1 MTLLTTL
8 FTVQNFAAITSFI
21 AAALVVAVVIF
32 LIVTSQED
40 EDKASAK
47 HKVYGLRGK
56 YFFVLVILI
65 IAGLFT
71 SLRMLPYD
79 APQGNPD
86 QIVSVVAMQW
96 AWKMAEGTMDK
107 SPQEF
112 EGTNE
117 ITVPSGKLIQFN
129 VTSADV
135 NHNFAVYNTKGDIV
149 AQTQAMPGYTN
160 RLFFTFPDKG
170 EYHILCLEY
179 CGLAHGF
186 MIGKIN
192 VN

>member
-1 MTLLTTL
+1 MRLLTTL
-8 FTVQNFAAITSFI
+8 FTVQNFAAVTSFI

-32 LIVTSQED
+32 LIVTSQKD

-47 HKVYGLRGK
+47 HKVYSLRGK

-71 SLRMLPYD
+71 SLRFLPYD
-79 APQGNPD
+79 THKGTPD
-86 QIVSVVAMQW
+86 QLISVVAMQW
-96 AWKMAEGTMDK
+96 AWKMAEGPMAK
-107 SPQEF
+107 NPQEF

-117 ITVPSGKLIQFN
+117 ITVPSGKLIQFA
-129 VTSADV
+129 VTSMDV
-135 NHNFAVYNTKGDIV
+135 NHNFAVYNSKGDIV
-149 AQTQAMPGYTN
+149 TQTQAMPGYTN
-160 RLFFTFPDKG
+160 RLNFRFQEPG
-170 EYHILCLEY
+170 VYHVLCLEY

-186 MIGKIN
+186 MVGKIN